1 VRITHG
7 QVDTLPWLDKLPGY
21 DYLPETEF
29 PPQSGRPLAQ
39 ALMYGGAAIGGTVVL
54 RNSDLGS
61 GGTGPALAVGAG
73 ALISGFIMSL
83 KKPAAQPARAN
94 LLYNRLL
101 REQLAR
107 RNADIARENQ
117 TRRQQVRM
125 TVAPVAR
132 GTR

>member
-1 VRITHG
+1 
-7 QVDTLPWLDKLPGY
+7 
-21 DYLPETEF
+21 
-29 PPQSGRPLAQ
+29 
-39 ALMYGGAAIGGTVVL
+39 
-54 RNSDLGS
+54 
-61 GGTGPALAVGAG
+61 
-73 ALISGFIMSL
+73 MSL

-101 REQLAR
+101 RDQLAR